1 MSLPVSRS
9 RSETKNEG
17 TFFCKKI
24 TFSFCSKCCNGLT
37 FFFEL
42 RFFGSYKYRARY
54 NLVAVPWKRRQS
66 AIWQIGGFSNGSDT
80 FSLFV
85 LQFSLFQSSLSLFS
99 IFINLYFHFS
109 VFSFHLFYFN
119 FSLSLCSHFTFDLHD
134 LTNRNIYT
142 QIGSLFTRR
151 TMKILSIQ

>member
-1 MSLPVSRS
+1 MTAIILMISYGQTWSLS
-9 RSETKNEG
+9 
-17 TFFCKKI
+17 CD
-24 TFSFCSKCCNGLT
+24 
-37 FFFEL
+37 
-42 RFFGSYKYRARY
+42 KYRARY

-66 AIWQIGGFSNGSDT
+66 AIWQIGSFSHGSDT

-85 LQFSLFQSSLSLFS
+85 LQFSLSLFFYLHFHCFQSLLSFFSLQFSL
-99 IFINLYFHFS
+99 I
-109 VFSFHLFYFN
+109 LFQ